1 MDGLVAVKEAA
12 LMDVKERLYPVTA
25 SHLLYTVLVFL
36 VGGAVTEY
44 LCGYTLFRWIYLG
57 FGAVLVASVYQQ
69 GLGRAVPQDM
79 GSQDMGSED
88 SSV

>member
-1 MDGLVAVKEAA
+1 MDGLFAVKEAA
-12 LMDVKERLYPVTA
+12 LHDVKERLYPVTF
-25 SHLLYTVLVFL
+25 SNLLYTLLVFL

-69 GLGRAVPQDM
+69 GVGREVPQDI
-79 GSQDMGSED
+79 E
-88 SSV
+88 